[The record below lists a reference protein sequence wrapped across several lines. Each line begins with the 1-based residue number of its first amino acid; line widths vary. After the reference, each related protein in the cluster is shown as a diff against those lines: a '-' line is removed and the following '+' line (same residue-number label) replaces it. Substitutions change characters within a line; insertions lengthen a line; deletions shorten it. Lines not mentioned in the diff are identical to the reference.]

1 MSRLWPIVCVLIV
14 VAGSGQAAHGGQ
26 PSTADSPLVL
36 KITLE
41 DEPITP
47 TTVRFI
53 RRAIQQAEEDGAACL
68 VIVLDTPG
76 GLVDSTR
83 SVVKDILASTT
94 PVAVYVSPS
103 GARAASAGVFI
114 TLASHIAAMAPGTH
128 IGAAHPVQLG
138 GLPIAPPG
146 LPPTGPEGEG
156 QGERPGPTTAASN
169 PLEAKI
175 VNDTVAW
182 ARALAQLRGRNED
195 WAARAVAESITVTA
209 SEAVAAGVVDLTAA
223 DVNSLLAQL
232 DGREVRLPQGAATLH
247 TAGATVRTL
256 EMWWGERVLSLIS
269 NPTVAFLLLVLGFYG
284 VLFEL
289 YTPGWGVAG
298 TLGVICLV
306 VAFFGLAVLPVNYV
320 GLALV
325 LLGLG
330 LFAAEAFV
338 TSHGLVALGG
348 AVCLLLGGL
357 MLVDSPIGFMRVSAG
372 VVVPV
377 AAASGAISA
386 FLVGSVIRAH
396 RRRTRTGAEGLLAE
410 QAVAQEDFT
419 LRADRYVGVVLA
431 HGELWHAESR
441 GPVLAGQIAEVQG
454 LRGLTLE
461 IRAAGP
467 QGESTAAAAAP

>member
-1 MSRLWPIVCVLIV
+1 MSRLPVIVFVL
-14 VAGSGQAAHGGQ
+14 AATAWMPRAACGNQ
-26 PSTADSPLVL
+26 PVTADRPLIL
-36 KITLE
+36 KIALE

-47 TTVRFI
+47 TTARFI
-53 RRAIQQAEEDGAACL
+53 RRAIQQAENEGAACL

-83 SVVKDILASTT
+83 SVVKDILASAT
-94 PVAVYVSPS
+94 PVVVYVSPA

-114 TLASHIAAMAPGTH
+114 TLASHVAAMAPGTH
-128 IGAAHPVQLG
+128 IGAAHPVELG

-146 LPPTGPEGEG
+146 LPPSEPDHE
-156 QGERPGPTTAASN
+156 QPGRAAPTSS
-169 PLEAKI
+169 PVEAKI

-182 ARALAQLRGRNED
+182 ARALAQLRGRNEG
-195 WAARAVAESITVTA
+195 WAAQAVTESVTVTA

-223 DVNSLLAQL
+223 DLDSLLAQL
-232 DGREVRLPQGAATLH
+232 EEREIRLPQGPVTLH
-247 TAGATVRTL
+247 TTGATVRTL
-256 EMWWGERVLSLIS
+256 EMWWGERLLGLIS

-348 AVCLLLGGL
+348 AICLALGGL
-357 MLVDSPIGFMRVSAG
+357 MLVDSPLGFMRVSMG

-377 AAASGAISA
+377 AAASGAISV

-396 RRRTRTGAEGLLAE
+396 RGRTRTGAEGLVAE
-410 QAVAQEDFT
+410 QAVAQDDFT

-431 HGELWHAESR
+431 HGELWKAESAV
-441 GPVLAGQIAEVQG
+441 PVATGQVVEVQG
-454 LRGLTLE
+454 VRGLTLDV
-461 IRAAGP
+461 G
-467 QGESTAAAAAP
+467 SVTSAPSMSGTEPSPP

>member
-1 MSRLWPIVCVLIV
+1 MSRLRAIVYVLV
-14 VAGSGQAAHGGQ
+14 LVAGARQAAHGGQ
-26 PSTADSPLVL
+26 PSTADPPLVL

-47 TTVRFI
+47 NTARFI
-53 RRAIQQAEEDGAACL
+53 RRAIQQAENEGAACL

-83 SVVKDILASTT
+83 SVVKDILGSAT
-94 PVAVYVSPS
+94 PVVVYVSPA

-114 TLASHIAAMAPGTH
+114 TLASHIAVMAPGTH

-146 LPPTGPEGEG
+146 SPPSE
-156 QGERPGPTTAASN
+156 PGPAAPTSS
-169 PLEAKI
+169 PVEAKI

-195 WAARAVAESITVTA
+195 WAARAVTESVTVTA

-223 DVNSLLAQL
+223 DLDSLLAQL
-232 DGREVRLPQGAATLH
+232 EGREIRLPQGPVTLH
-247 TAGATVRTL
+247 TTGATVRTL
-256 EMWWGERVLSLIS
+256 EMWWGERLLGVIS
-269 NPTVAFLLLVLGFYG
+269 NPTLAFLLLVLGFYG

-348 AVCLLLGGL
+348 AVCLALGGL
-357 MLVDSPIGFMRVSAG
+357 MLVDSPLGFMRVSMG

-377 AAASGAISA
+377 AAASGAISV

-396 RRRTRTGAEGLLAE
+396 RGRTRTGAEGLVAE
-410 QAVAQEDFT
+410 QAVAQENFT
-419 LRADRYVGVVLA
+419 PRADRYVGVVLA
-431 HGELWHAESR
+431 HGELWNAESAV
-441 GPVLAGQIAEVQG
+441 PVATGQVVEVQG
-454 LRGLTLE
+454 VRGLTMDVGSVTGALGRSE
-461 IRAAGP
+461 AEP
-467 QGESTAAAAAP
+467 SPP